1 MSLESTMM
9 ESWTPSS
16 LSSLMCKVVL
26 SPEGKFVGRF
36 RAEDNC
42 EVYLT
47 TETSRDK
54 EDGME
59 SER

>member
-1 MSLESTMM
+1 
-9 ESWTPSS
+9 
-16 LSSLMCKVVL
+16 MCKVVL

-47 TETSRDK
+47 TETRRDREGQGGSK
-54 EDGME
+54 VNAIRLNLFQLAQP
-59 SER
+59 SHVIL